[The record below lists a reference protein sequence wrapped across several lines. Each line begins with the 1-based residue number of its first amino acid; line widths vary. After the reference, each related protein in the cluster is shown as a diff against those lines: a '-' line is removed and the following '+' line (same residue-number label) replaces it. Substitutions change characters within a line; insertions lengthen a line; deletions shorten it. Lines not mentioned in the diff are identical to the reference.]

1 MEAPKT
7 LNEYFT
13 SVDDLFR
20 KTFRDD
26 CSLFVAIKTTQ
37 YSQLANGGKILFSG
51 RDGNTLLE
59 EGADEEVVL
68 SPPGG
73 NYVRF
78 SPRMFVRRDATTL
91 GKVKLSFGLDVP
103 KVCSLK
109 QNLRVD
115 SAGVASADLH
125 IRDVIEGLLV
135 KGGASVN
142 FIAPASQDVTS
153 FNISYQPA
161 DFYGSAGY
169 QRNGL
174 GSNNLAVECGVTFV
188 NFLLGGGFERQQI
201 SFLEHE
207 NGKEQIDVMYAGVGF
222 TGVNWSVAGK
232 VIRASDV
239 WSTARLSVL
248 QRLSPSTAMACAYNF
263 DIAQSVANVTV
274 GFMQGLRLRL
284 PTLFSSRRADART
297 PLPTDSLVP
306 LVWACKAESSGVCST
321 ALRGTFSDSLRWSVI
336 VHKNMLVEKS
346 AFQFGVSLSMENDS

>member
-1 MEAPKT
+1 
-7 LNEYFT
+7 
-13 SVDDLFR
+13 
-20 KTFRDD
+20 
-26 CSLFVAIKTTQ
+26 
-37 YSQLANGGKILFSG
+37 
-51 RDGNTLLE
+51 
-59 EGADEEVVL
+59 
-68 SPPGG
+68 
-73 NYVRF
+73 
-78 SPRMFVRRDATTL
+78 
-91 GKVKLSFGLDVP
+91 
-103 KVCSLK
+103 
-109 QNLRVD
+109 
-115 SAGVASADLH
+115 
-125 IRDVIEGLLV
+125 
-135 KGGASVN
+135 
-142 FIAPASQDVTS
+142 
-153 FNISYQPA
+153 
-161 DFYGSAGY
+161 
-169 QRNGL
+169 
-174 GSNNLAVECGVTFV
+174 
-188 NFLLGGGFERQQI
+188 
-201 SFLEHE
+201 
-207 NGKEQIDVMYAGVGF
+207 MYAGVGF